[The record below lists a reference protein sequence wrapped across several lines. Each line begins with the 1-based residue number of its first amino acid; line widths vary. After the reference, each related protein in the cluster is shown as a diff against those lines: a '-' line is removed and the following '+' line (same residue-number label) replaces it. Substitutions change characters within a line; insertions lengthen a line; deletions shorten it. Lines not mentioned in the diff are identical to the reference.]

1 MPSSGNPKKVA
12 EEIIERKLPE
22 SMKVIDDAYNAS
34 LKLLNDSYQEALNE
48 LQKGINEKYQ
58 EISELLK
65 SAEASLQLDVR
76 KKVSERRNQIINNA
90 FKEALDSIKSQ
101 KNEEWYV
108 NFMKKVIEA
117 ISTEAESYGGL
128 ILYVSN
134 DDINLAKKI
143 SAQYKNIEVSKES
156 INIIGGV
163 IAMSRDGSTKID
175 YSIDQIIRENEVF
188 LKGVAFEKLFGGR

>member
-163 IAMSRDGSTKID
+163 IAMSGDGSTKID